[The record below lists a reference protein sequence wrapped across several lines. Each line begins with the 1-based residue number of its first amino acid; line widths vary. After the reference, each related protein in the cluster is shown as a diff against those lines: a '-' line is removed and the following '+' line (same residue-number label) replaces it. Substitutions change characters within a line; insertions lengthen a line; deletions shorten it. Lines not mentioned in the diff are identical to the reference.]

1 MKLLLDTHI
10 LIWWLDPAI
19 SKLSKAAHAAISDSQ
34 NLVFVSA
41 ATAWEITIKKALG
54 KLDAPDNLEEELAKH
69 RFQPLPIT
77 ISHALAVGELPRHHN
92 DPFDRILVAQ
102 AKVEDLTLVTRD
114 ENLTKYDIP
123 FIAA

>member
-10 LIWWLDPAI
+10 LIWWLDPTI
-19 SKLSKAAHAAISDSQ
+19 STLSEEAYAAISDGK

-54 KLDAPDNLEEELAKH
+54 KLDAPDNLEEELARHKL
-69 RFQPLPIT
+69 QPLPIT

-102 AKVEDLTLVTRD
+102 AKVEALTLITRD
-114 ENLTKYDIP
+114 ENVKMYDVP
-123 FIAA
+123 FIDA

>member
-10 LIWWLDPAI
+10 LIWWLDPTI
-19 SKLSKAAHAAISDSQ
+19 STLSKAAYDVISDGES
-34 NLVFVSA
+34 LVFVSV

-54 KLDAPDNLEEELAKH
+54 KLDAPANLEEELARH

-77 ISHALAVGELPRHHN
+77 ISHALAVGQLPPHHN

-102 AKVEDLTLVTRD
+102 AKVEGLTLVTRD
-114 ENLTKYDIP
+114 EKLKMYDIP

>member
-10 LIWWLDPAI
+10 VIWWLDPTL
-19 SKLSKAAHAAISDSQ
+19 STLSKTAYDAIADGK

-41 ATAWEITIKKALG
+41 ATAWEIIIKKSLG
-54 KLDAPDNLEEELAKH
+54 KLDAPDNFEEELERH
-69 RFQPLPIT
+69 RFQPLPIN

-102 AKVEDLTLVTRD
+102 AKVEGLTLVTRD
-114 ENLTKYDIP
+114 ENMKMYDIP
-123 FIAA
+123 FITA

>member
-10 LIWWLDPAI
+10 LIWWLDPTI
-19 SKLSKAAHAAISDSQ
+19 SSLSEAAYAAISDSE

-54 KLDAPDNLEEELAKH
+54 KLDAPANLEEELARH

-77 ISHALAVGELPRHHN
+77 ISHALAVGQLPPHHN

-102 AKVEDLTLVTRD
+102 AKVEGLTLVTRD
-114 ENLTKYDIP
+114 EKLKMYDIP

>member
-1 MKLLLDTHI
+1 MKLLLDTHV
-10 LIWWLDPAI
+10 LIWWLDPTI
-19 SKLSKAAHAAISDSQ
+19 STLSEEAYAAISDGK

-54 KLDAPDNLEEELAKH
+54 KLDAPDNLEEELARHKL
-69 RFQPLPIT
+69 QPLPIT

-102 AKVEDLTLVTRD
+102 AKVEALTLITRD
-114 ENLTKYDIP
+114 ENVKMYDVP
-123 FIAA
+123 FIDA

>member
-10 LIWWLDPAI
+10 LIWWFAPTI
-19 SKLSKAAHAAISDSQ
+19 SSLSEAAYTAISDNK

-41 ATAWEITIKKALG
+41 ATAWGSTIKKALG
-54 KLDAPDNLEEELAKH
+54 KLDAPDNLEEELARH

-77 ISHALAVGELPRHHN
+77 ISHALAVGQLPRYHK

-102 AKVEDLTLVTRD
+102 AKVESLTLVTRD
-114 ENLTKYDIP
+114 EKLEMYDIP